1 MSRLE
6 PRTLRT
12 LAGWATAR
20 PAPPAAGKGRVS
32 SAERDHCELCP
43 VGLSDDHR
51 HLLHL
56 DERRII
62 CVCETCWSM
71 RSGDAEYRATGA
83 RTVFLDDFVL
93 ADDVWA
99 AFAIPIGLAFMMRSG
114 LDGRIVAMYPS
125 PAGATESELDL
136 DAWSRL
142 VDANPPLARLEP
154 DAEALI
160 VNRLSSPPQH
170 VVVPIDQAYRLV
182 GLIKARWEGISGGTA
197 TEDAVAGFFDGLR
210 ERTSGVLVR

>member
-1 MSRLE
+1 MRMQ
-6 PRTLRT
+6 PRTLR
-12 LAGWATAR
+12 LMAGWA
-20 PAPPAAGKGRVS
+20 APREPPPGRTPAAV
-32 SAERDHCELCP
+32 RDHCELCP

-56 DERRII
+56 DERRIV

-71 RSGDAEYRATGA
+71 RSGDPEYRATGG
-83 RTVFLDDFVL
+83 RTVWLDDFVL

-99 AFAIPIGLAFMMRSG
+99 AFQIPIGLAFMMRSSI
-114 LDGRIVAMYPS
+114 DGRIVAMYPS

-136 DAWSRL
+136 DAWERL
-142 VDANPPLARLEP
+142 VAANPALARLEP

-160 VNRLSSPPQH
+160 VNRIATPARY

-182 GLIKARWEGISGGTA
+182 GLIKARWEGISGGTE
-197 TEDAVAGFFDGLR
+197 TEDAVAEFFAGLR
-210 ERTSGVLVR
+210 ERTAGVLAR